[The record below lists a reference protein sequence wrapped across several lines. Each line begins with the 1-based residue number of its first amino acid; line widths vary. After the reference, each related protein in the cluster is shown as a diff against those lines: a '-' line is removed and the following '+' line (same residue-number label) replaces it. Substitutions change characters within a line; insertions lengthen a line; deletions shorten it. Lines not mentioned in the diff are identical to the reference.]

1 MHDANVLVEVHD
13 HVALV
18 TLNRPSRMNGVTRQ
32 LEIELRDQMQQLDN
46 DPEVRAVVLTGA
58 GKAFCA
64 GMDMDQVDGLDPDD
78 IRDLSYMKPFDMNTP
93 ADYQTRYSY
102 FTSMRVPVIAAI
114 NGPAAGLG
122 LVLALYADIRF
133 ASDKALFATAF
144 AQRGIIA
151 EHGIAWMLQRI
162 VGHANAL
169 DLLLSSRRLAPVE
182 AHRMGLVTQVLS
194 HEALLDHAMEYAR
207 GIAETVSPRSVRVM
221 KRQVWNTQFQTLGEA
236 IRAANDE
243 MWHSLQQPDFV
254 EGVRHFQE
262 KRKPVFT
269 QR

>member
-1 MHDANVLVEVHD
+1 MQEQLVQVTVAD

-18 TLNRPSRMNGVTRQ
+18 TLNRPERMNGVTRA
-32 LEIELRDQMQQLDN
+32 LELELRDKMASLNQ
-46 DPEVRAVVLTGA
+46 DPLVRAVVLTGA
-58 GKAFCA
+58 GRAFCA

-78 IRDLSYMKPFDMNTP
+78 IRDLSYMKPFDMNMP
-93 ADYQTRYSY
+93 GDYQTRYSY
-102 FTSMRVPVIAAI
+102 FAGMRVPVIAAI

-122 LVLALYADIRF
+122 FVLALYADVRF
-133 ASDKALFATAF
+133 ASEKALFATAF

-169 DLLLSSRRLAPVE
+169 DLLLSSRRLE
-182 AHRMGLVTQVLS
+182 AEEARHMGLVTRVLPPDD
-194 HEALLDHAMEYAR
+194 LLPHAMAYAR
-207 GIAETVSPRSVRVM
+207 LIAETVSPRSVRVM
-221 KRQVWNTQFQTLGEA
+221 KRQVWDTQFQTLGQA
-236 IRAANDE
+236 IASANDA

-262 KRKPVFT
+262 KRKPRFT
-269 QR
+269 ER